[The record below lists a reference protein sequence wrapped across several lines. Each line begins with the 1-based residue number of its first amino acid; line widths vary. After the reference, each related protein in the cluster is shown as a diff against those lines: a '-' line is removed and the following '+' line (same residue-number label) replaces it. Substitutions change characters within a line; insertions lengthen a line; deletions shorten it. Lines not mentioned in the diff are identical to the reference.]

1 MKDWNSAVG
10 PSISLLTPRV
20 PSKNASSPS
29 GNSRGSMTTPTRSS
43 SYGASPISSP
53 DSAGY
58 TGMASLEK
66 LSKMVSEFVMSNF
79 SEVLEQERAKHEERY
94 NLKLGEMTAM
104 QDVIDELNG
113 KVDNLTNVVKGLE
126 DDKGDLEREVLA
138 KEKEITRLE
147 AESDSMKAFMKQ
159 SLNL

>member
-1 MKDWNSAVG
+1 
-10 PSISLLTPRV
+10 
-20 PSKNASSPS
+20 
-29 GNSRGSMTTPTRSS
+29 MT
-43 SYGASPISSP
+43 
-53 DSAGY
+53 
-58 TGMASLEK
+58 SLEK

-79 SEVLEQERAKHEERY
+79 SEVLEQERARHEERY

-104 QDVIDELNG
+104 QDVIDELND

-126 DDKGDLEREVLA
+126 DDKSDLEREVLA

>member
-1 MKDWNSAVG
+1 MKDWNTTVE
-10 PSISLLTPRV
+10 PSNFMPRAS
-20 PSKNASSPS
+20 SKNASPS
-29 GNSRGSMTTPTRSS
+29 GNSRGSMTTTPTRSS
-43 SYGASPISSP
+43 SYGASPMSSP
-53 DSAGY
+53 ESQSYGA
-58 TGMASLEK
+58 MASLEK

-94 NLKLGEMTAM
+94 HLKIDEMAAM
-104 QDVIDELNG
+104 QELIDELNG
-113 KVDNLTNVVKGLE
+113 KVDDLTNMVKRLE
-126 DDKGDLEREVLA
+126 DDKSDLERDVHA

>member
-1 MKDWNSAVG
+1 MKDWNSAVE

-29 GNSRGSMTTPTRSS
+29 GNSRGSMTTPTSS

-53 DSAGY
+53 DSASY

-104 QDVIDELNG
+104 QEVIDELNG
-113 KVDNLTNVVKGLE
+113 KVDNLMNMVKGLE

-138 KEKEITRLE
+138 KEKEIRDWRLRVIR
-147 AESDSMKAFMKQ
+147 
-159 SLNL
+159 